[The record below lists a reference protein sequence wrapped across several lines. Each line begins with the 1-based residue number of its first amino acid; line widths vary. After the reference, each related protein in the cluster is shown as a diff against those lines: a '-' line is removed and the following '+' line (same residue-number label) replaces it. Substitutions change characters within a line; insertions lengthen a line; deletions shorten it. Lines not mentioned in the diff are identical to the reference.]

1 MGKHKSEG
9 AETGSGAT
17 AASVEFPDPFPPLPQ
32 QPYRADDSEARES
45 DTDPVIPAAEFHDA
59 DPVTDPAMPVI
70 DPYDQF
76 DPFAADAYR
85 PELPWYRKSSAV
97 VALAAIAM
105 ALAAILV
112 AAVLLVS
119 GRWGGS
125 GESNTVTSV
134 PSTTGTSQAPTT
146 TPLTSAPPPPPPP
159 PPPAPP
165 PPAPANAP
173 PPAPHQTYYPQY
185 PRQNENGPAPRPQTR
200 PPDISVRP
208 THRTAFPNQPG
219 AN

>member
-17 AASVEFPDPFPPLPQ
+17 AASVDFPDPFPPLPQ
-32 QPYRADDSEARES
+32 QPYRADDSEGPES
-45 DTDPVIPAAEFHDA
+45 NTDPLIPAAEFHDA
-59 DPVTDPAMPVI
+59 DPATDPALPVL
-70 DPYDQF
+70 DPYDQFDQF

-85 PELPWYRKSSAV
+85 PGLPWYRKSSAV
-97 VALAAIAM
+97 VALAAIAL
-105 ALAAILV
+105 ALIAILV

-125 GESNTVTSV
+125 GKSDTDTVTPI
-134 PSTTGTSQAPTT
+134 PSTSGTSQAPTT

-159 PPPAPP
+159 PPPPSE
-165 PPAPANAP
+165 P

>member
-1 MGKHKSEG
+1 VGKDKPEG

-32 QPYRADDSEARES
+32 QPYGADDSAAPES
-45 DTDPVIPAAEFHDA
+45 NTDPMIPATAFHDA
-59 DPVTDPAMPVI
+59 DPATDPAMPVL
-70 DPYDQF
+70 DPYDQQF

-97 VALAAIAM
+97 VALAAIAL
-105 ALAAILV
+105 ALIAILV

-119 GRWGGS
+119 GRWGGPGKS
-125 GESNTVTSV
+125 DTVTPI
-134 PSTTGTSQAPTT
+134 PSTSGTSGTSPTT

-159 PPPAPP
+159 PPPPS
-165 PPAPANAP
+165 AP
-173 PPAPHQTYYPQY
+173 PPAPRQTYYPQY
-185 PRQNENGPAPRPQTR
+185 PQPNENVPPPRPQTR
-200 PPDISVRP
+200 GPDISVRP